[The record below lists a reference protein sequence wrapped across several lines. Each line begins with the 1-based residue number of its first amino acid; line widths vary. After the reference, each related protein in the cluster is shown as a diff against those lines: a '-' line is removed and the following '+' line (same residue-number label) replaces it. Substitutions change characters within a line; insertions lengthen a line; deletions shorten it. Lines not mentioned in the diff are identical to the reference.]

1 MNFAHITR
9 KIKAYG
15 TLFSILWA
23 SILLGGIHYKLPLIV
38 LTITAPIGIAISY
51 EIAQKKKKYSLPH
64 LTYTTIGSVLVFF
77 PFGWLFAIE
86 TDSEQVIK
94 YFGLLFVLL
103 AWTLWW
109 EIVRKR

>member
-1 MNFAHITR
+1 MNLTHTAH
-9 KIKAYG
+9 KIKAYA

-38 LTITAPIGIAISY
+38 LTITVPIGMAISY

-64 LTYTTIGSVLVFF
+64 LIYTTIGSILVLS
-77 PFGWLFAIE
+77 PFGWLFIIE

-109 EIVRKR
+109 ETVKK